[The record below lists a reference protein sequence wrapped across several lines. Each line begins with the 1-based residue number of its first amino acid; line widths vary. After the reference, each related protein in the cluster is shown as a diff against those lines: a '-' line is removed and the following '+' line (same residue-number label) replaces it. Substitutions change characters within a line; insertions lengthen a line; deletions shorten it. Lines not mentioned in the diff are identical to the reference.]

1 MSFQPIAARGWCA
14 CSGPCFPKR
23 ARATGMNRP
32 RLAQPPVDRGG
43 AFWASLSNWTGAALP
58 PRERLLSRRGEFPAS
73 GPLVREA
80 RKDLCL
86 GASLG
91 DRARRPPTAY
101 WIGFRVGPFVADV
114 LRATPRASRHR
125 LPPPAREMRWPYK
138 GLPARIAALVRRPA
152 SRQRQALLAV
162 ASPPIMARSLLLL
175 TAFLPLPS
183 LAFVTPQRRTAA
195 RLPTSANSAP
205 EQIVA
210 DIGTRLGPDTLA
222 GFERVLDVTT
232 GGIQG
237 LYNEIGIAT
246 LRAAR
251 AATGR
256 LRRTRRSRGREAA
269 EAGAPDFEHTAE
281 RAN

>member
-1 MSFQPIAARGWCA
+1 
-14 CSGPCFPKR
+14 
-23 ARATGMNRP
+23 
-32 RLAQPPVDRGG
+32 
-43 AFWASLSNWTGAALP
+43 
-58 PRERLLSRRGEFPAS
+58 
-73 GPLVREA
+73 
-80 RKDLCL
+80 
-86 GASLG
+86 
-91 DRARRPPTAY
+91 
-101 WIGFRVGPFVADV
+101 
-114 LRATPRASRHR
+114 
-125 LPPPAREMRWPYK
+125 
-138 GLPARIAALVRRPA
+138 
-152 SRQRQALLAV
+152 
-162 ASPPIMARSLLLL
+162 MARSLLLL

-269 EAGAPDFEHTAE
+269 KAGAPDFEHTAE